1 VEPGENPKPKR
12 TPALSVE
19 TRGLLIIAFVLFLLY
34 LFGYLNLS
42 NWSWHW

>member
-1 VEPGENPKPKR
+1 VEPGEKPKR
-12 TPALSVE
+12 AHVLSVE
-19 TRGLLIIAFVLFLLY
+19 TRGLLLIALVLLALY